1 MAQITTTM
9 RNTHLTSIKTTMD
22 TGGAN
27 TGKLFCYSGT
37 VPGIGVAI
45 TSQTLLYE
53 LTGVTLATASGG
65 AMTFTATAD
74 SSANAGGT
82 PTFYRLVTSADAAVV
97 EGTAGV
103 SSGELTHGGNT
114 ISLGGTVSLSSATL
128 TAGSA

>member
-1 MAQITTTM
+1 MAQLTTTM
-9 RNTHLTSIKTTMD
+9 RNTHLTSIKTDAD

-27 TGKLFCYSGT
+27 TGRLRCYTGT
-37 VPGIGVAI
+37 LPGIANAVTG
-45 TSQTLLYE
+45 TLLYE
-53 LTGVTLATASGG
+53 LTAVTLATASGG

-74 SSANAGGT
+74 SSADASGT
-82 PTFYRLVTSADAAVV
+82 PGYYRITRTDGTAVV
-97 EGTAGV
+97 EGSAGV